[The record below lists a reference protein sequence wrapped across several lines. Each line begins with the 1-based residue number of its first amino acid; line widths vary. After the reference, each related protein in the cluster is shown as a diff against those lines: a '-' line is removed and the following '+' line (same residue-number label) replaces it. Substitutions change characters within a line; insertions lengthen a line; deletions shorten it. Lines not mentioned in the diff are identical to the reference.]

1 MAEKSARHCHKE
13 KIDMPIELG
22 KKVSELSG
30 AELDYW
36 VAKANGCG
44 TGEVWLE
51 DNKCRLRVMRSS
63 IVYSPSTDWS
73 QGGPII
79 QKYGISLDHKGDGKY
94 DAKFLAGKPMTGMNA
109 LQATCRLVVALRF
122 GEEVPDET

>member
-1 MAEKSARHCHKE
+1 
-13 KIDMPIELG
+13 LN
-22 KKVSELSG
+22 KKVSELNG

-36 VAKANGCG
+36 VARAEGIPRGNIFLGKQYC
-44 TGEVWLE
+44 TVDLSE
-51 DNKCRLRVMRSS
+51 DSLRSEP
-63 IVYSPSTDWS
+63 YSPSTDWS

-79 QKYGISLDHKGDGKY
+79 QKYGISLGHKGDGKY

-122 GEEVPDET
+122 GGEVPDET